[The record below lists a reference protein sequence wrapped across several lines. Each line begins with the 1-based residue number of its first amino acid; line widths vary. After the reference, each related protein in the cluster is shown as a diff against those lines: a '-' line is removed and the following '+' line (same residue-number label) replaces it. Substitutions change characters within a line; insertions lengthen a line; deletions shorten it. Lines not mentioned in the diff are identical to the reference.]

1 MLYNGVPEK
10 RGFCLPLYNSK
21 PEKHGFCPLRYN
33 GKTETRGFCLPLY
46 NSRPEKRGFC
56 PLRYNGET
64 ETRGFGSLLYS
75 SKVNISILQKN
86 TRDRGTS
93 LPASAVAGWGFA
105 IPSGSKTI
113 LLEKIAAFSAF
124 P

>member
-1 MLYNGVPEK
+1 MPHYNGRLEK
-10 RGFCLPLYNSK
+10 RGFRPPDYNGE
-21 PEKHGFCPLRYN
+21 PEKHGFSLLRYN
-33 GKTETRGFCLPLY
+33 G
-46 NSRPEKRGFC
+46 RPEK
-56 PLRYNGET
+56 P
-64 ETRGFGSLLYS
+64 GFGSLLYS

-86 TRDRGTS
+86 TRDRGTG

>member
-1 MLYNGVPEK
+1 MLYNGEPEE

-33 GKTETRGFCLPLY
+33 GEPETRGFCLPLY
-46 NSRPEKRGFC
+46 NSRPEKRGF
-56 PLRYNGET
+56 
-64 ETRGFGSLLYS
+64 GSLLYS
-75 SKVNISILQKN
+75 SKVNISILQKS
-86 TRDRGTS
+86 TRDRGTG

-113 LLEKIAAFSAF
+113 LREKIAAFSAF

>member
-1 MLYNGVPEK
+1 MPHYNGRLEK
-10 RGFCLPLYNSK
+10 RGFRPPHYNGE
-21 PEKHGFCPLRYN
+21 PEKHGFGLLRYN
-33 GKTETRGFCLPLY
+33 G
-46 NSRPEKRGFC
+46 RPEK
-56 PLRYNGET
+56 
-64 ETRGFGSLLYS
+64 RGFGSLLYS

-86 TRDRGTS
+86 TRDRGTG

>member
-1 MLYNGVPEK
+1 MLNEIY
-10 RGFCLPLYNSK
+10 SK
-21 PEKHGFCPLRYN
+21 QKAACDKALEHLKKDFGTLRT
-33 GKTETRGFCLPLY
+33 G
-46 NSRPEKRGFC
+46 
-56 PLRYNGET
+56 
-64 ETRGFGSLLYS
+64 
-75 SKVNISILQKN
+75 KVNISILQKN

>member
-1 MLYNGVPEK
+1 MPHYNGRLEK
-10 RGFCLPLYNSK
+10 HGFRPPHYNGE
-21 PEKHGFCPLRYN
+21 PEKHGFGLLRYN
-33 GKTETRGFCLPLY
+33 G
-46 NSRPEKRGFC
+46 RPEKH
-56 PLRYNGET
+56 
-64 ETRGFGSLLYS
+64 GFGSLLYS
-75 SKVNISILQKN
+75 SKVNISILQKS
-86 TRDRGTS
+86 TRDRGTG

>member
-1 MLYNGVPEK
+1 MPHYNGRLEK
-10 RGFCLPLYNSK
+10 HGFRPPHYNGE
-21 PEKHGFCPLRYN
+21 PEKHGFSLLRYN
-33 GKTETRGFCLPLY
+33 G
-46 NSRPEKRGFC
+46 RPEK
-56 PLRYNGET
+56 
-64 ETRGFGSLLYS
+64 RGFGSLLYS

-86 TRDRGTS
+86 TRDRGTG